1 VQAAR
6 LLPSAFDCGVG
17 QDADDAL
24 WDAFVGAML
33 AAGPAVERR
42 SRYGDKPALFVAS
55 REIANWRRPV

>member
-1 VQAAR
+1 
-6 LLPSAFDCGVG
+6 
-17 QDADDAL
+17 
-24 WDAFVGAML
+24 ML